1 MENKSGIKR
10 IAVLTSGGD
19 APGMN
24 AAIRAIVRSGIDA
37 GLEVYGIDDG
47 YKGLIE
53 GRFHLMDRMAV
64 SETINRGG
72 TILGSAR
79 LKEFKNLEVQQKGV
93 EKFRELGIDAL
104 IAIGGDGTYQGA
116 LKLTRLGVNCIGVP
130 ATIDNDIASTE
141 YSIGFH
147 TAVNTAVDAIDKIR
161 DTSNSHRRCS
171 VVEVMGR
178 YCGDLAYAA
187 ALATGADYVITAD
200 IGFNMEQIIKV
211 VKKCQKQNR
220 RHILIV
226 VTEHITDTS
235 DLARQVEIHTG
246 YESRATVLGHM
257 QRGGTPVWYD
267 RNLASR
273 LGTKAVECL
282 LNGEGGKCV
291 GIFNN
296 EIKVFPIEEALKM
309 KKNIFEGYPEL
320 TEKLS

>member
-1 MENKSGIKR
+1 MENSSGIKK

-37 GLEVYGIDDG
+37 GIEVYGVDDG
-47 YKGLIE
+47 YKGLVE
-53 GRFHLMDRMAV
+53 GRIHKMERQAV

-79 LKEFKNLEVQQKGV
+79 LKEFKNLDVQKRGV
-93 EKFRELGIDAL
+93 EQLKNLEIDAL
-104 IAIGGDGTYQGA
+104 ITIGGDGTFQGA
-116 LKLTRLGVNCIGVP
+116 LKLSRLGINCIGVP

-141 YSIGFH
+141 YSIGFF

-171 VVEVMGR
+171 IVEVMGR
-178 YCGDLAYAA
+178 YCGDIAYAA
-187 ALATGADYVITAD
+187 ALASGADLVITAD
-200 IGFNMEQIIKV
+200 KGFNMEQVIKI

-226 VTEHITDTS
+226 VTEHITDTN

-309 KKNIFEGYPEL
+309 KKNLYEGYPEL